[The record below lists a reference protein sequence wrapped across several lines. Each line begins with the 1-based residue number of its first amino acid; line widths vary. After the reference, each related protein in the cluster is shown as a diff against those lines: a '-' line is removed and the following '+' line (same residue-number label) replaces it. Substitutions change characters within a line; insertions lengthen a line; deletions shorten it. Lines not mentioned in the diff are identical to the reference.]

1 MLFSVWALR
10 TRGLS
15 IEYSLWW
22 PGMLLFP
29 GYAPTVLCS
38 MPAAATKLHGLGF
51 EAQAD
56 MLIGCLPISLLPL

>member
-1 MLFSVWALR
+1 
-10 TRGLS
+10 
-15 IEYSLWW
+15 
-22 PGMLLFP
+22 MLLFP

-56 MLIGCLPISLLPL
+56 MLIGCLPISLLPLCARHVCLSVTMHAPLSHP